1 MNGKV
6 IGEQVEKNISKRLI
20 SLKKKKKES
29 SKLECQ
35 VSVSVLLPIHFIR
48 RSSFNR

>member
-20 SLKKKKKES
+20 SLKKKKES

-35 VSVSVLLPIHFIR
+35 VSVSVVLPIHFIR